1 MNDKSIN
8 LLDQYDLT
16 IKSISKGRGTLICD
30 TDIGKCVFKEY
41 KGKPEKLELIKRLQD
56 RFTDT
61 LRTDTIIPTKENK
74 LYVKDQSENAVDKSA
89 YILSIHIEGKECS
102 YRSEDDLVKACSAM
116 ARMHLRFMTP
126 TIYSGDESVSPMP
139 VNFYPD
145 EMKRHTAECKRV
157 YNYLKKRTAKT
168 DFERTLINEYSYFLQ
183 KAVDVTSK
191 AADESQA
198 EYEAYV
204 RCNHL
209 YCHGDYQ
216 YHNVIFGSAGDTPY
230 TAIINMEHLLAA
242 PGINDFYLFF
252 RKVCQ
257 KYDWSIDIAAT
268 MLDAYQNRRA
278 IPPIELRSLRLML
291 EYPEKFWKIA
301 DHYYNS
307 KKSWMPSNNL
317 EKLERLLKQEK
328 NKEKLINKLFY

>member
-1 MNDKSIN
+1 MLRGYIIMNDKSVN
-8 LLDQYDLT
+8 LLDQYDMT
-16 IKSISKGRGTLICD
+16 VKSISKGRGTLICD
-30 TDIGKCVFKEY
+30 TDIGKCIFKEY
-41 KGKPEKLELIKRLQD
+41 KGKPEKLELIKCLQD

-61 LRTDTIIPTKENK
+61 LRTDNLIPTKENT
-74 LYVKDQSENAVDKSA
+74 LYVKDPIDNTT
-89 YILSIHIEGKECS
+89 YILTSHIEGKECNH
-102 YRSEDDLVKACSAM
+102 RSEDDLVKACSAM
-116 ARMHLRFMTP
+116 GRMHLRFMTP
-126 TIYSGDESVSPMP
+126 IDTTDLAVNLPI
-139 VNFYPD
+139 NFYPE
-145 EMKRHTAECKRV
+145 EMQRHTTECKRV

-168 DFERTLINEYSYFLQ
+168 EFERKLLNEYNYFLD
-183 KAVDVTSK
+183 KAVSITKEAEEESK
-191 AADESQA
+191 T

-204 RCNHL
+204 RSNHL

-216 YHNVIFGSAGDTPY
+216 YHNVLFGRTNDIPY
-230 TAIINMEHLLAA
+230 TAIVNMEHLSPA
-242 PGINDFYLFF
+242 PGINDFCLFF

-257 KYDWSIDIAAT
+257 KHDWSIDIAAT

-317 EKLERLLKQEK
+317 EKLNRLIKQEK
-328 NKEKLINKLFY
+328 NKEKLINKLF